1 MLGLHPRDRWFE
13 SSTPYH
19 EPHVLVNLEE
29 RNSIGPAPIYESL
42 VVMGTPHESTT
53 GVNGIIAQL
62 VRVSKCRMHT
72 QGRGSNPSYPT
83 MNETIVIRNPSPEL
97 LKFIGEQQKRKKEVM
112 DEVCKTYRNTEVFLK
127 ALETYGFEAQRMM
140 VIEECSELMNVLA
153 KHVRGRCQVDEI
165 ITELADVAIMVE
177 QMALHFGYK
186 EFLDERQR
194 KIERLNER
202 LNK

>member
-1 MLGLHPRDRWFE
+1 MIE
-13 SSTPYH
+13 
-19 EPHVLVNLEE
+19 
-29 RNSIGPAPIYESL
+29 
-42 VVMGTPHESTT
+42 
-53 GVNGIIAQL
+53 
-62 VRVSKCRMHT
+62 K
-72 QGRGSNPSYPT
+72 
-83 MNETIVIRNPSPEL
+83 NEQEILS
-97 LKFIGEQQKRKKEVM
+97 
-112 DEVCKTYRNTEVFLK
+112 K
-127 ALETYGFEAQRMM
+127 ALDTYGIESQRMM